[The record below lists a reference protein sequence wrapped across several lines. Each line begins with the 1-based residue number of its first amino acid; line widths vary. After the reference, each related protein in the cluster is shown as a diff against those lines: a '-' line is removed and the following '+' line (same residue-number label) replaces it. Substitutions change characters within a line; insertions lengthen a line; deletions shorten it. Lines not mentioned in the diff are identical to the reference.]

1 MKNSKSSK
9 NKEAEE
15 AKKLEKELVNRCKL
29 GDPLAFDQ
37 LMKINGAKI
46 KGWCMKYCAEN
57 ESQVDEVYQL
67 TMIKCWNKI
76 SQFKGTSSF
85 LTWAN
90 AIARN
95 NFYDIKRAE
104 ARRIFLSMD
113 ATRNTSRHT
122 DSGDL
127 APASIALSAT
137 NQLKYCGYDVEES
150 SVANTID
157 DPSAE
162 TLGKESKKTNVEAAE
177 RILGKLSVDHSRV
190 LRMFEYDE
198 LTYSQIAEKLGV
210 SEGTVMSRIYYAR
223 KNGKKYLPIKK

>member
-57 ESQVDEVYQL
+57 QSQVDEVYQL

-113 ATRNTSRHT
+113 ASYPSAYATGFRT
-122 DSGDL
+122 DSDMSGSS
-127 APASIALSAT
+127 SIGGNAGLALSAT
-137 NQLKYCGYDVEES
+137 NQLKYCGY
-150 SVANTID
+150 
-157 DPSAE
+157 
-162 TLGKESKKTNVEAAE
+162 
-177 RILGKLSVDHSRV
+177 
-190 LRMFEYDE
+190 
-198 LTYSQIAEKLGV
+198 
-210 SEGTVMSRIYYAR
+210 
-223 KNGKKYLPIKK
+223 